1 MSQPIPGISGNK
13 WHEASAGLR
22 MSLCFRAGLRMSFG
36 FLHKCRLSFRNLI
49 RKPTENAQ
57 KRFGRGR
64 NTLRKKFA
72 NVQKWSGK
80 RLQKRSGRGSKT
92 FRNGLG
98 KAGKRSETVW
108 ERLQKRSEMV
118 WETLDVRRSCLCA
131 VDQEKAISHW
141 KRTVS
146 EPYPFLGIRNG
157 QICPEFLL
165 FCCRLRKGRF

>member
-1 MSQPIPGISGNK
+1 MSQPVPGRSGYK
-13 WHEASAGLR
+13 WHEVSAGLR
-22 MSLCFRAGLRMSFG
+22 MSLCFRGAAEVLEMGEASAGLRMSFG
-36 FLHKCRLSFRNLI
+36 FLHKCGLSFRNLI
-49 RKPTENAQ
+49 RKPAENAQ

-80 RLQKRSGRGSKT
+80 RFKRSGRGSKT

-118 WETLDVRRSCLCA
+118 WETLFL
-131 VDQEKAISHW
+131 IGNG
-141 KRTVS
+141 
-146 EPYPFLGIRNG
+146 PFRIVPPFG
-157 QICPEFLL
+157 C
-165 FCCRLRKGRF
+165 